1 MSVRIQ
7 WIDYS
12 KFIGIV
18 MVILGH
24 LYLNNKYITNFIY
37 SFHMPFF
44 FFLSG
49 GVINTK
55 EYKRIQKNTK
65 EYKRIAFS
73 IYIFLCTYILLVVN
87 YYISCTS

>member
-65 EYKRIAFS
+65 EYKRIQKNCFFH
-73 IYIFLCTYILLVVN
+73 IYFFMYLH
-87 YYISCTS
+87 TSGG

>member
-1 MSVRIQ
+1 MSARIQ

-49 GVINTK
+49 GVINTRQDK
-55 EYKRIQKNTK
+55 TRQDKTRQDKTRQDNC
-65 EYKRIAFS
+65 FFH
-73 IYIFLCTYILLVVN
+73 IYFFIYLH
-87 YYISCTS
+87 TSGG

>member
-55 EYKRIQKNTK
+55 EYKRIQKNC
-65 EYKRIAFS
+65 FFH
-73 IYIFLCTYILLVVN
+73 IYFFMYLH
-87 YYISCTS
+87 TSGG